1 MKLNKSTAA
10 LDYKLV
16 TAFKEV
22 RQQLLQPKFAD
33 RLDKPLAHW
42 VIGSDRRLPLAFLD
56 HSLRELLNTPF
67 DDLFSTAGIGHKK
80 IRTFLMLLNRA
91 ARPHPLGALRT
102 AESDLTEAQPSVVK
116 DANGL
121 PVPQVVSEALWV
133 RWRENV
139 RRHGLERE
147 PLGRYVG
154 TLRDLPRVIWY
165 KPLGDYAPLTLAQVR
180 ALKTHGAKRV
190 RAVLEAFGSLHR
202 ILLYLDP
209 DSRLAVRIV
218 PRWLLPIEDWVVG
231 RLNDSLTPTKHEI
244 RKSLIVPL
252 LEQVRVDAGKTI
264 ARLVERRLKSPAA
277 AVRQAAEQM
286 GVTRARVYQLLSEAS
301 DVVNVRWPAGAALVA
316 RLREKMRA
324 EGADAKLLDWMD
336 EVIDLFFLRSHSRSA
351 ADLETTASRDAHRN
365 GHAHGGNGA
374 SRTNGHRTSPK
385 PAHQR
390 PAGNARQ
397 PDKRATR

>member
-56 HSLRELLNTPF
+56 RSLRELLNTPF

-91 ARPHPLGALRT
+91 ARPHPLGAIRT
-102 AESDLTEAQPSVVK
+102 AELDLTEAQPSVVT

-139 RRHGLERE
+139 RKHRLERE
-147 PLGRYVG
+147 PLGRFVG

-165 KPLGDYAPLTLAQVR
+165 KPLGDYAHLTLAQVR
-180 ALKTHGAKRV
+180 SLKTHGAKRV

-218 PRWLLPIEDWVVG
+218 PRWLLPIEDWVIE
-231 RLNDSLTPTKHEI
+231 RLNDPLTPTKNEI

-252 LEQVRVDAGKTI
+252 LEQVGVDAGKTI
-264 ARLVERRLKSPAA
+264 ARLVERRLKSQAA
-277 AVRQAAEQM
+277 AVHQAAEQM

-324 EGADAKLLDWMD
+324 EGADAKLLAWMD
-336 EVIDLFFLRSHSRSA
+336 EVIDLFFLRSQGRIA
-351 ADLETTASRDAHRN
+351 ADLETKASRDARRN
-365 GHAHGGNGA
+365 GHAHGRNGA
-374 SRTNGHRTSPK
+374 PGTNGHRTSPK

-390 PAGNARQ
+390 PAGNAHQ
-397 PDKRATR
+397 PDKGTMR